1 MDSENNQNNEI
12 ETKNENPAEDF
23 MNMIFSEVVIT
34 FLIWFLAIGI
44 FIYLVFGFFKKND
57 SFKRVSLF
65 VKTVD
70 FVVVMLIILT
80 VLGNYYILT
89 KEERNA
95 LFTTMTQGL
104 KDKLNNN
111 WTVLTSIIEIAV
123 LYGLLYIFGLPSEL
137 NKMPKSISF
146 ILTILII
153 LTTISIVVF
162 VFNNFLN
169 VRIVDM
175 IYKGIAVVFEESA
188 KEKELEEEE
197 ESRELEPIKK
207 EEVFNIT
214 NNLYSYE
221 EAPYVCKALNA
232 RLANYD
238 EIEQSYENGGEWCNY
253 GWSEGQMAFFPTQK
267 DTWEKLQA
275 NEESKNACGRP
286 GVNGGYMGNPKLKF
300 GVNCF
305 GVKPVAKERELDIM
319 NANKDRVFPKSKH
332 QAEIDRKMQFWKENA
347 DKLLTINAH
356 NKDKWS
362 RY

>member
-123 LYGLLYIFGLPSEL
+123 LYGVLYIFGLPSEL

-169 VRIVDM
+169 VQIVDM
-175 IYKGIAVVFEESA
+175 IYRGIAVVFEESA
-188 KEKELEEEE
+188 KEEEEE
-197 ESRELEPIKK
+197 QEESGELE
-207 EEVFNIT
+207 
-214 NNLYSYE
+214 
-221 EAPYVCKALNA
+221 
-232 RLANYD
+232 
-238 EIEQSYENGGEWCNY
+238 
-253 GWSEGQMAFFPTQK
+253 
-267 DTWEKLQA
+267 
-275 NEESKNACGRP
+275 
-286 GVNGGYMGNPKLKF
+286 
-300 GVNCF
+300 
-305 GVKPVAKERELDIM
+305 
-319 NANKDRVFPKSKH
+319 
-332 QAEIDRKMQFWKENA
+332 
-347 DKLLTINAH
+347 
-356 NKDKWS
+356 
-362 RY
+362 